1 MKDPV
6 SVVVVVGSDAYQ
18 KTLAAKLSSFGMLR
32 QVIDVVPHLEIRE
45 LDSDGK
51 LGRAKTF
58 PVFEL
63 LKRVAWKIWARL
75 PLRVRPEPPS
85 MLNVWLADRL
95 ISSRIEPCRIF
106 HGCTSLCLASLQTAK
121 KLGAITLVE
130 SATWHPREWNKMEL
144 EESSRFGLSS
154 RDSRG
159 ELTESMLRRMEQEF
173 ENCDRIVVASS
184 VALQSFAE
192 YGFEKKTVMVP
203 VGVDAEMF
211 SPGVKIANIPR
222 KTFRVCCV
230 GRVEFAK
237 GVAYLLEAWNRLRL
251 PNAELVLVGEVKPQM
266 KSLLEGCGERGVRL
280 AGVLPRSEV
289 AGCYQESDAFV
300 LPSLHEGFGQVL
312 LEAMASGLPVVATDR
327 TGATDCIAD
336 GKEGLIV
343 PARDADALAN
353 AILWCYEH
361 PEERAAMG
369 RAARARIESEFTLE
383 HYNERVIALYR
394 NLAATR

>member
-6 SVVVVVGSDAYQ
+6 SVAVVVGPAAYQ
-18 KTLAAKLSSFGMLR
+18 KTLAARLFSAGMLR
-32 QVIDVVPHLEIRE
+32 QVIDVVPRLEIRKMN
-45 LDSDGK
+45 SDGNLELVK
-51 LGRAKTF
+51 EF
-58 PVFEL
+58 PAFEL
-63 LKRVAWKIWARL
+63 SKRVVWGLWRRL
-75 PLRVRPEPPS
+75 PEKIRPRPPI

-95 ISSRIEPCRIF
+95 ISSRIAPCRIF

-121 KLGAITLVE
+121 KQGAITLVE
-130 SATWHPREWNKMEL
+130 NATWHPREWNKVEL
-144 EESSRFGLSS
+144 EESRRFGLNS
-154 RDSRG
+154 RDSQG
-159 ELTESMLRRMEQEF
+159 ELSESMLRRMEQEF
-173 ENCDRIVVASS
+173 ENCDRIVVAST

-192 YGFEKKTVMVP
+192 YGYEKKAVMVK
-203 VGVDAEMF
+203 VGVDAGMF
-211 SPGVKIANIPR
+211 SPGVRIANAPP

-266 KSLLEGCGERGVRL
+266 KSLLKGCEERGVRL

-289 AGCYQESDAFV
+289 ARCYQESDAFV
-300 LPSLHEGFGQVL
+300 LPSLHEGFGLVL

-327 TGATDCIAD
+327 TGAKDCIAD

-343 PARDADALAN
+343 PARDTDALAN

-361 PEERAAMG
+361 PEGRAAMG
-369 RAARARIESEFTLE
+369 CAARARIESEFTLE

-394 NLAATR
+394 NLAAT